1 MKCRYCDS
9 FVPDYYNNCPH
20 CGAQLI
26 KDGFSEQHSKPAVNK
41 TPTVDKRKVLADNNC
56 NKEDISGNELK
67 AIGMTFLFMIILI
80 LIMLVFALLYKEAKR
95 PCLWIVFTDK
105 GNFYIILLCYYSIII
120 LFLPAAL
127 AL

>member
-41 TPTVDKRKVLADNNC
+41 TPTVHKRKVPADNNC
-56 NKEDISGNELK
+56 NKEDINGNELK
-67 AIGMTFLFMIILI
+67 AIGMTFLFMPGLCDQIMKFALI
-80 LIMLVFALLYKEAKR
+80 LIMLVFALLYK
-95 PCLWIVFTDK
+95 
-105 GNFYIILLCYYSIII
+105 
-120 LFLPAAL
+120 
-127 AL
+127 

>member
-67 AIGMTFLFMIILI
+67 AIGC
-80 LIMLVFALLYKEAKR
+80 
-95 PCLWIVFTDK
+95 CLPRKTQKV
-105 GNFYIILLCYYSIII
+105 GNHGISRNK
-120 LFLPAAL
+120 AG
-127 AL
+127 

>member
-26 KDGFSEQHSKPAVNK
+26 KDGFSEQYSKPAVNK
-41 TPTVDKRKVLADNNC
+41 KPTVDKRKVPADNNC

-67 AIGMTFLFMIILI
+67 VIGMAFLFMIILI
-80 LIMLVFALLYKEAKR
+80 LIMLVFALLYK
-95 PCLWIVFTDK
+95 
-105 GNFYIILLCYYSIII
+105 
-120 LFLPAAL
+120 
-127 AL
+127 

>member
-56 NKEDISGNELK
+56 NELK

-80 LIMLVFALLYKEAKR
+80 LIMLVFALLYK
-95 PCLWIVFTDK
+95 
-105 GNFYIILLCYYSIII
+105 
-120 LFLPAAL
+120 
-127 AL
+127 

>member
-9 FVPDYYNNCPH
+9 IVPDYYNNCPH

-41 TPTVDKRKVLADNNC
+41 TPTVHKRKVPADNNC

-67 AIGMTFLFMIILI
+67 AIGMTF
-80 LIMLVFALLYKEAKR
+80 
-95 PCLWIVFTDK
+95 CL
-105 GNFYIILLCYYSIII
+105 
-120 LFLPAAL
+120 
-127 AL
+127 

>member
-9 FVPDYYNNCPH
+9 FVHDYYNNCPH

-41 TPTVDKRKVLADNNC
+41 TPTVHKRKVPADNNC

-67 AIGMTFLFMIILI
+67 VIGMAFLFMIILI
-80 LIMLVFALLYKEAKR
+80 LIMLVFALLYK
-95 PCLWIVFTDK
+95 
-105 GNFYIILLCYYSIII
+105 
-120 LFLPAAL
+120 
-127 AL
+127 

>member
-41 TPTVDKRKVLADNNC
+41 TPTVHKRKVPADNNC
-56 NKEDISGNELK
+56 NKEDINGNELK

-80 LIMLVFALLYKEAKR
+80 LIMLVFALLYK
-95 PCLWIVFTDK
+95 
-105 GNFYIILLCYYSIII
+105 CYLTSRIRI
-120 LFLPAAL
+120 FDTQNTKSE
-127 AL
+127 